1 MKRFLGFVKK
11 EFFHIFRDIKT
22 LMVLFGIPIA
32 EILIFGYV
40 ITNEIKDVRI
50 AILDQ
55 SKDEITSRITNK
67 ILSSGYFILQKNLLS
82 IDDIEKSFRQGKVRE
97 VIIFEPGFAG
107 KLQRDKSA
115 SIQLIADASDANT
128 ANLIVNYTSAIIQ
141 DYIRET
147 NQDRV
152 TPMQIMPQVRMLYN
166 EEMKGVY
173 MFIPGTMA
181 LILMLVSAL
190 MTSISI
196 TREKELGSME
206 VLLVSP
212 MKPFQIILGKV
223 TPYFILSFINV
234 ILIILLGYVVFKV
247 PVQGNIALLFGVSML
262 YIMMAL
268 SIGIMISSLTSSQQS
283 AMFISMLALMLPTML
298 LSGFIFPIE
307 NMPKILQW
315 LSYIMPARWYVT
327 AIKHIM
333 LKGTGFMYIWKEIV
347 ILAGFTV
354 IFISISVKKFKVRL
368 E

>member
-1 MKRFLGFVKK
+1 
-11 EFFHIFRDIKT
+11 
-22 LMVLFGIPIA
+22 
-32 EILIFGYV
+32 
-40 ITNEIKDVRI
+40 
-50 AILDQ
+50 
-55 SKDEITSRITNK
+55 
-67 ILSSGYFILQKNLLS
+67 
-82 IDDIEKSFRQGKVRE
+82 
-97 VIIFEPGFAG
+97 
-107 KLQRDKSA
+107 
-115 SIQLIADASDANT
+115 
-128 ANLIVNYTSAIIQ
+128 
-141 DYIRET
+141 
-147 NQDRV
+147 
-152 TPMQIMPQVRMLYN
+152 MLYN

-247 PVQGNIALLFGVSML
+247 PVQGNISLLFGVSML

-268 SIGIMISSLTSSQQS
+268 SIGIMISTLTSSQQS

-307 NMPKILQW
+307 NMPKVLQW

-333 LKGTGFMYIWKEIV
+333 LKGTGFIYIWKEIV
-347 ILAGFTV
+347 ILAGLTV
-354 IFISISVKKFKVRL
+354 IFISISVRKFKVRL